1 MDKKTLVYEF
11 DGGQEYKSLYEE
23 AGFIMAYYNSILK
36 NPRKKVH
43 PILTVLRFMLIYGG
57 VMFVCGLFIALTGFS
72 AIISVALVTAGAIV
86 FILFLKS
93 YLAYK
98 KFIEAAMTN
107 NKHKIYTLSEEKLAY
122 KDPEKEFSTEWD
134 KIRYIVINK
143 YTVCFLPSNLNGVLY
158 AIPVCHADEVK
169 EFMNSINKEDIIV
182 DNR

>member
-86 FILFLKS
+86 FFYSSNHILHIKS
-93 YLAYK
+93 L
-98 KFIEAAMTN
+98 
-107 NKHKIYTLSEEKLAY
+107 L
-122 KDPEKEFSTEWD
+122 
-134 KIRYIVINK
+134 RQQ
-143 YTVCFLPSNLNGVLY
+143 
-158 AIPVCHADEVK
+158 
-169 EFMNSINKEDIIV
+169 
-182 DNR
+182 